1 MFRFGKWVRRAF
13 ERKGEFRDGPMIFE
27 VNN

>member
-13 ERKGEFRDGPMIFE
+13 ERKGGFRDGPMIFDL
-27 VNN
+27 NN